1 MTSQGNFPPPPEPI
15 LVFDWEGTLM
25 QIFPDEKGPMSEW
38 KTVAAIDR
46 AAATLESLGLKYH
59 LILATNTSESNASQ
73 VRAALKRVGLDGY
86 ITEIFNFQEPGCR
99 KPEPQF
105 FYSIAEVLQ
114 VPPARLVMIGDDLQ
128 ADISGA
134 KGCGWRAAWYNP
146 GFLPATNLHP
156 QHDIEIHH
164 LPELINALR
173 EPALPDIAA
182 CQQIFLQQ
190 KLPLNLLEHV
200 NRVAGAAYLL
210 ALALCQAGIKVNP
223 ILAHRGG
230 LLHDLARPLAHQ
242 LQVNGQG
249 YHDHGELAFQILQS
263 LGYPALAEIALT
275 HPLDTIITD
284 TRCPVTW
291 EQKIVYYADK
301 LVDGDR
307 LVPIEDRLSSLARR
321 YPEITS
327 NLPEYQQALITLQ
340 TQICAAAGLSPTAL
354 LEKIR
359 YLSTG
364 KL

>member
-1 MTSQGNFPPPPEPI
+1 MTSQGNFPSPPNPI
-15 LVFDWEGTLM
+15 LVFDWEGTLVH
-25 QIFPDEKGPMSEW
+25 ILPDEKEPKSGR
-38 KTVAAIDR
+38 KTVAVIDE
-46 AAATLESLGLKYH
+46 AAAALESLGMKYQ
-59 LILATNTSESNASQ
+59 LILATNTSVSNVSQ

-86 ITEIFNFQEPGCR
+86 ITEIFTFQETGCY
-99 KPEPQF
+99 KAEPKF
-105 FYSIAEVLQ
+105 FYSIAEWLQ

-128 ADISGA
+128 TDIATA

-156 QHDIEIHH
+156 QHDIEIHR
-164 LPELINALR
+164 LPELINALQ
-173 EPALPDIAA
+173 EPALPDLAA
-182 CQQIFLQQ
+182 CQQIFLQHN
-190 KLPLNLLEHV
+190 LPSNLLAHV
-200 NRVAGAAYLL
+200 NQVAGAAYLL
-210 ALALCQAGIKVNP
+210 ALMLCHAGITVNP

-242 LQVNGQG
+242 LQKTGQG

-275 HPLDTIITD
+275 HPLDTIVTE
-284 TRCPVTW
+284 RRYPATW
-291 EQKIVYYADK
+291 EQKIVYFADK

-307 LVPIEDRLSSLARR
+307 LVSVDDRLSSLARR

-340 TQICAAAGLSPTAL
+340 TEICATAGLSPAAL

-359 YLSTG
+359 YLSAG